1 MFQTDLLSI
10 IRVFILYSQQLVSSF
25 LTSLA
30 VNITSMTNISCCKYS
45 IETPDDGQ

>member
-1 MFQTDLLSI
+1 MHRFSTSFWQRTSI
-10 IRVFILYSQQLVSSF
+10 

-30 VNITSMTNISCCKYS
+30 VNITGMTNTYNCEYS